1 MKDLNKKIILIL
13 SLLAL
18 VLVSGCVSTE
28 TTSDPASPENVSLE
42 ITPITIKEF
51 HEQDVSISV
60 INNDEQ
66 AIDDV
71 KVTGF
76 SPLSLTG
83 TNSLNAPGKEAG
95 NEAVRLVLNAK
106 ITAPAFDTET
116 NESTLTVSY
125 LSGMDEEG
133 HQIVSTGSVPFDVT
147 ILPDAKLQFLGFV
160 KDMDSLR
167 TSASQSWELKKG
179 ENATISFSVKNE
191 GQTTI
196 SAEMLTVVV
205 DVDNK
210 LIADQASMV
219 VGQAMARKGTSYTKG
234 LQIPINDDAPNG
246 ETDVT
251 VSLMFGDNVIDQQQ
265 LLLTVKL

>member
-1 MKDLNKKIILIL
+1 MNFLSSKFIVLI
-13 SLLAL
+13 SLLSL

-28 TTSDPASPENVSLE
+28 TGSDSVSPENVSFE
-42 ITPITIKEF
+42 IAPVAIKEF
-51 HEQDVSISV
+51 HEQDVSITIV
-60 INNDEQ
+60 NNDEQ
-66 AIDDV
+66 AIDTV
-71 KVTGF
+71 KAIGF
-76 SPLSLTG
+76 SPLSMVGTG
-83 TNSLNAPGKEAG
+83 SINVPGKEAG
-95 NEAVRLVLNAK
+95 SAVIPLVLNARIK
-106 ITAPAFDTET
+106 APAFDTET

-133 HQIVSTGSVPFDVT
+133 KQIASTKSVPFNVT

-160 KDMDSLR
+160 QDMDSLR
-167 TSASQSWELKKG
+167 TTTTPSWELKKG

-196 SAEMLTVVV
+196 LMDMLTVVV

-210 LIADQASMV
+210 LIADQASMT

-234 LQIPINDDAPNG
+234 LQIPVNDDAPNG

-251 VSLMFGDNVIDQQQ
+251 VTLMFGEYVIDQQQ
-265 LLLTVKL
+265 LLLTITL